1 MRLEDLVGQQ
11 RAVSVLRNAQ
21 RRDRVAHAY
30 LFSGPESVGKSTA
43 ARLYAQALN
52 CESPGGT
59 IPCDACQSCRWIRE
73 GNHPD
78 VRVIRID
85 RDASGRRRSEIS
97 IDQIRQN
104 PRKPRQ
110 TPLPL
115 IQDAYLKPAVGK
127 HKVYLVDPAD
137 RMTAEAGNAL
147 LKMLEEPP
155 PRVVIILV
163 TSEPSALL
171 PTVLSRCQEV
181 AFQLAGSAEIERH
194 LLGLQVEPQTA
205 ASLARLSGGRIA
217 WAIRAARRPD
227 MLKVRKAL
235 LELCDAM
242 SVESLSASPRIA
254 EEVKQQAAQLVQRR
268 AADEEGG
275 ETGEEETGAQ
285 SAPYARDRA
294 LREELPWCL
303 DIMVS
308 WYRDLLSIG
317 QNGPLLNPDYEAA
330 LRERCRPQLA
340 LQAECAVETILEAK
354 HAIERNANIDLALES
369 LAIGL
374 VGRGD

>member
-1 MRLEDLVGQQ
+1 MRLEDLLGQQ
-11 RAVSVLRNAQ
+11 RAVSVLRNAL
-21 RRDRVAHAY
+21 RRDRIAHAY

-52 CESPGGT
+52 CEASGGA

-78 VRVIRID
+78 VRVIGID
-85 RDASGRRRSEIS
+85 RDASGRRRREIS

-110 TPLPL
+110 TPPPL
-115 IQDAYLKPAVGK
+115 IQDAYLKPAFGK

-155 PRVVIILV
+155 PRVVVILV
-163 TSEPSALL
+163 TSEPSTLL

-181 AFQLAGSAEIERH
+181 VFQLSGSAEIEQH
-194 LLGLQVEPQTA
+194 LLGLEVEPQTA

-227 MLKVRKAL
+227 ILKVRRTL
-235 LELCDAM
+235 LDLCHAM
-242 SVESLSASPRIA
+242 SVESLPAAPRIA
-254 EEVKQQAAQLVQRR
+254 EAVKQQAAQLAQRR
-268 AADEEGG
+268 AADGEGG
-275 ETGEEETGAQ
+275 ETEDEEGGAQ
-285 SAPYARDRA
+285 NAPYGGDRA

-303 DIMVS
+303 EIMVS
-308 WYRDLLSIG
+308 WYRDLLSIC
-317 QNGPLLNPDYEAA
+317 QDGPLLNPDYEAA
-330 LRERCRPQLA
+330 LRQRCRPQL
-340 LQAECAVETILEAK
+340 LSQAESAVEIILEAK
-354 HAIERNANIDLALES
+354 QAIERNANIDLALES

-374 VGRGD
+374 VGRRD